1 MYEHYR
7 ARRVQRRPFFL
18 SLLVFVSAAVLAFF
32 FVV

>member
-18 SLLVFVSAAVLAFF
+18 SLLAFVSMAVLTIF